1 MLSPFRT
8 GPPRLLQGH
17 PVFTSRDIDDA
28 REQVARLFCAH
39 GLQQVAAAQALD
51 CHMHRVPLGAL
62 SLNYLGY
69 GADVEITPGCLGS
82 FYLVQIPLAGQAEI
96 RCGRQRAESDTR
108 TAVVLSPD
116 QPVAMRWHADCA
128 QLMLHI
134 PRALV
139 EQRVSSAPDRP
150 GARLDFALALPQ
162 STGPAAGWCRMVL
175 DLAHNIDAHGAAW
188 LNHAAAVASL
198 QDMLLAGLLSL
209 QPHDQSAAAPPA
221 AGGVPRLID
230 HRWQSSQS
238 SEPEQIGTRPIDPG
252 GPPLGPHQQS
262 RTESRVQPEFDTG
275 LDDAE
280 AVRMR
285 QSSVDV
291 HVAGLH
297 PELGPRPGAK
307 ARHHLLDPRGL
318 VVLVVAQQFPGPDA
332 VPLEEDGRPTGV
344 FTEDEVGGAQLGE
357 HANRDVLEVADRRR
371 ADGERHLPLSVE
383 RLERDQARAD
393 QAGLLAELGL
403 DDAERL
409 VRRLDRL
416 SPRRGNRVG
425 QFDVSGRY

>member
-39 GLQQVAAAQALD
+39 GLQQVGAAQALD

-188 LNHAAAVASL
+188 LQHEAAVASL

-209 QPHDQSAAAPPA
+209 QPHDQSAAAPSPEALPRHVQRATEFIRAQAEQALGVTDIARA
-221 AGGVPRLID
+221 ACVSVRALEEGFRRHL
-230 HRWQSSQS
+230 
-238 SEPEQIGTRPIDPG
+238 GT
-252 GPPLGPHQQS
+252 
-262 RTESRVQPEFDTG
+262 T
-275 LDDAE
+275 
-280 AVRMR
+280 
-285 QSSVDV
+285 
-291 HVAGLH
+291 
-297 PELGPRPGAK
+297 PGAYLRTVRLQQVHAQLRAA
-307 ARHHLLDPRGL
+307 AREGR
-318 VVLVVAQQFPGPDA
+318 A
-332 VPLEEDGRPTGV
+332 VPLYEMAYRYGFFHLGR
-344 FTEDEVGGAQLGE
+344 FSAYYKAQFGE
-357 HANRDVLEVADRRR
+357 PPSATLKRR
-371 ADGERHLPLSVE
+371 
-383 RLERDQARAD
+383 
-393 QAGLLAELGL
+393 
-403 DDAERL
+403 
-409 VRRLDRL
+409 
-416 SPRRGNRVG
+416 
-425 QFDVSGRY
+425 